1 MNRTVPWAVGGLA
14 SILAGAALI
23 TLAVGDPPDYA
34 DLVPAPDT
42 IIWAEGQESTVL
54 VSTNRDDVDLRINS
68 VAMGISN
75 VMGAVP
81 HSGELMVLGA
91 SVGCQDWAVSKLTA
105 DSISTGGYT
114 LKGNIDRDNFTSTA
128 EVHYRTR
135 VEGDDEWN
143 PGVNSPIAVTYDSGN
158 IPDSNRFAQPVTADE
173 HVWEV
178 EASSDDDFP
187 VALTRFITI
196 DMTARPAGTATT
208 DEEAES
214 IVLLRD
220 TGIGLKACSEHDDVV
235 LTLHGQEGVE
245 LNRYV
250 VDIGQRPADRPPMYA
265 GRRVCLDDG
274 GLRSD
279 YLTGDERVGADF
291 DSTDFGLTGD
301 VVSVTLDDVE
311 AGNDFRFFFDAEIVA
326 DNVRLEVSEAGA
338 GDTLGLNTDRIY
350 PVRVTATDAG
360 GASAYLDVG
369 VWLDTAL
376 AANGD
381 GLCT

>member
-14 SILAGAALI
+14 GILAGAALI

-105 DSISTGGYT
+105 DAISTSGFT

-128 EVHYRTR
+128 QVHFRTR
-135 VEGDDEWN
+135 VKGEADWGT
-143 PGVNSPIAVTYDSGN
+143 GTGSPIDVDYVSGN
-158 IPDSNRFAQPVTADE
+158 IPASNRFEVSLSVSNE
-173 HVWEV
+173 IFEV

-196 DMTARPAGTATT
+196 DTTAGTATV

-220 TGIGLKACSEHDDVV
+220 TGIGLKACSEHDDVI

-250 VDIGQRPADRPPMYA
+250 VDIGQRPADRPPLYA
-265 GRRVCLDDG
+265 GRRVCVDDQAQRAVYLSG
-274 GLRSD
+274 GESV
-279 YLTGDERVGADF
+279 GDDF
-291 DSTDFGLTGD
+291 DSLAFGLTGAL
-301 VVSVTLDDVE
+301 VSVTLDDVE
-311 AGNDFRFFFDAEIVA
+311 AGNDFRFFFDASIVS

-338 GDTLGLNTDRIY
+338 GGKLGLDTDRIY

-369 VWLDTAL
+369 VWLDTPVSPD
-376 AANGD
+376 GD
-381 GLCT
+381 GICL